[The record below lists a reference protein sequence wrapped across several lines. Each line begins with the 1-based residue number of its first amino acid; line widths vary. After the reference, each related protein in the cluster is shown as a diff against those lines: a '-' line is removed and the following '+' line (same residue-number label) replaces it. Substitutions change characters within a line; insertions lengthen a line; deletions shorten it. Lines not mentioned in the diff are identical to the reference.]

1 MEVLTAKSHKNT
13 FGVKEM
19 FYICGFIDITV
30 YTVSKFIKLSTSN
43 YICVSKLMYSIVYF
57 LKEMVGLHHEK

>member
-30 YTVSKFIKLSTSN
+30 YTVFKIHQIIHQITF
-43 YICVSKLMYSIVYF
+43 V
-57 LKEMVGLHHEK
+57 